1 MAVVSQ
7 HEPQQAG
14 IATVQP
20 QRGAAMA
27 KHKKQHFVPQCY
39 LKAWCDPTTPVDQD
53 PYVWRFR
60 KDGSDPRRKAPENI
74 FHETDLYTIHRPGG
88 GRDLVLEH
96 GRAHRSRQPIWRCA
110 MTTAPTG

>member
-1 MAVVSQ
+1 
-7 HEPQQAG
+7 
-14 IATVQP
+14 
-20 QRGAAMA
+20 MA